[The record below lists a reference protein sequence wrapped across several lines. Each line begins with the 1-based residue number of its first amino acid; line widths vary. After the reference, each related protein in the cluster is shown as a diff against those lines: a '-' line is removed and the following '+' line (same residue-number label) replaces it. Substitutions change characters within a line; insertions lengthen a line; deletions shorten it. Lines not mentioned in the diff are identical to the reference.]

1 MFDRFV
7 RVRLDFSWVEK
18 PTNYGGLVHLRSTA
32 FHRIGSVTKS
42 LIVRMNQMK
51 CSASKKMF
59 FTQVSIAIVLLW
71 DEMSC
76 IKEGFFFVRD
86 RINNSMADYNA
97 TWGGR
102 LCVSRG
108 KLCYW
113 ISFEHFW
120 LEGWNFLWSQSMI
133 KADRYK
139 SRAPRQQRP
148 TDRLTDWQ
156 SGL

>member
-1 MFDRFV
+1 
-7 RVRLDFSWVEK
+7 
-18 PTNYGGLVHLRSTA
+18 
-32 FHRIGSVTKS
+32 
-42 LIVRMNQMK
+42 
-51 CSASKKMF
+51 
-59 FTQVSIAIVLLW
+59 
-71 DEMSC
+71 MSC

-148 TDRLTDWQ
+148 TDQLTD
-156 SGL
+156 